1 MIEYAVLYI
10 LLFRAFLSGKKASKT
25 DSMKK
30 AFIFA
35 VIYAVSDEIHQTFV
49 PTREGTVR
57 DVIIDAAGISI
68 MYMIV
73 KKYFSRMYN
82 YLQ

>member
-1 MIEYAVLYI
+1 MIEYAVLYT
-10 LLFRAFLSGKKASKT
+10 LLFRAFLSGKKTNKDTA
-25 DSMKK
+25 MKK

-35 VIYAVSDEIHQTFV
+35 VLYAASDEIHQTLV

-57 DVIIDAAGISI
+57 DVVIDTAGIGI

-73 KKYFSRMYN
+73 KKYFNRMYN